1 MGPLVAFKYGL
12 THRCIVEASHHR
24 GDNNDTDGTSGG
36 DGSEGGWE
44 TCSDDDEEGY
54 DRVAGTDAGDGG
66 GGISCDG
73 DDGSL
78 SYRQLVFSHTLLL
91 HRVAAMTN
99 FRLEGPWNLAPLLKR
114 RGMAGPQ
121 QAKTW
126 QGSATSPLPSPSPAP
141 STSSCEVIPVMR
153 RNEMTVRTGKWLWDW
168 DGMEK
173 VCFFVYGSM
182 TVVPF
187 LGILYI

>member
-1 MGPLVAFKYGL
+1 MSLALLLQDALVGPLVAFKYGL
-12 THRCIVEASHHR
+12 THRCIVEASHHC
-24 GDNNDTDGTSGG
+24 GDNNETDGTSGG
-36 DGSEGGWE
+36 G
-44 TCSDDDEEGY
+44 
-54 DRVAGTDAGDGG
+54 GDGG
-66 GGISCDG
+66 GGVSCDV

-126 QGSATSPLPSPSPAP
+126 AGERDVRVPDLLARDPHSSSARDGLMPVSSSSASPSPAP
-141 STSSCEVIPVMR
+141 SPSSCKVIPVVR

-168 DGMEK
+168 EGMEK
-173 VCFFVYGSM
+173 VCTRS
-182 TVVPF
+182 TR
-187 LGILYI
+187 